1 MAPGQSLS
9 HTFFMILLVLAI
21 PGILCPLVS
30 TSVFTWPSTYVYLRL
45 CLFSPSNKD
54 TS

>member
-1 MAPGQSLS
+1 MALGQSLF
-9 HTFFMILLVLAI
+9 HIFFMILLVLAI
-21 PGILCPLVS
+21 LGILCPLVS

-45 CLFSPSNKD
+45 CLFSSSYKD